1 MRLLVVRWM
10 VVSFLGMVGAQPA
23 QGAAELAPGQELYQ
37 RNCGQC
43 HGTFDQ
49 SARHHAPTFAAV
61 SQVRLAVALPYGPSL
76 RGVVGRAAGTVQGFS
91 YSRAFRDT
99 LKDVVWTRGNLDRW
113 LTNSQQ
119 WVPGSRMF
127 YKQPDPDIRR
137 QIITYLE
144 AQR

>member
-10 VVSFLGMVGAQPA
+10 VVSFLGMLGVLPA
-23 QGAAELAPGQELYQ
+23 QGAAELASGQELYQ
-37 RNCGQC
+37 RNCGKC
-43 HGTFDQ
+43 HGTFEP
-49 SARHHAPTFAAV
+49 SARHQAPTFAAV

-76 RGVVGRAAGTVQGFS
+76 RGVVGRSAGTVQGFS
-91 YSRAFRDT
+91 YSRAFREM

-113 LTNSQQ
+113 LTNSQL

-144 AQR
+144 DQR